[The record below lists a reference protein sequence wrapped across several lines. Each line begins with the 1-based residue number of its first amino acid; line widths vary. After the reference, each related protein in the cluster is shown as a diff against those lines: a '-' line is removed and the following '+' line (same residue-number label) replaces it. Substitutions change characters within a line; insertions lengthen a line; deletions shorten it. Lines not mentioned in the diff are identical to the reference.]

1 MPIMTQIKAR
11 FWGEGADQIHEW
23 AKDGDDGQF
32 FAKVFHTTQAAV
44 FFDIE
49 HNGVEKWEREFCTS
63 RFDGPCTSSMEGTD
77 CNVEMWIAG
86 NSFPYGVFEHIAL
99 EFPHLKATGTYAQ
112 ELGEF
117 SGSFIIEDGEFI
129 STPTHEQ
136 ISETERKALDGDEKA
151 QLEMAYLSEDYFE
164 QLMWAKKAAL
174 KGIVEAYFIVES
186 RYQGINWKSPLW
198 QQLYEKWRAKI
209 EYAYASGNSNPL
221 IFAAKANNR
230 PMLSRFIDRHL
241 AEINEFDEHG
251 LSILH
256 YAAKNHNRSM
266 AKWLIEDYGM
276 NPCLKDSRNPN
287 SPTPLECAKE
297 KNMRAYL
304 RSKERD
310 YNEAGPAVIGPSG
323 GYVFYDKG
331 EYSDGWRYLEAAPA
345 DLKLIDGVPSIDASC
360 PGYSEAEGL
369 IRFGYYKKESG
380 CLYVNG
386 TKGYNETNCTRT
398 GIGEGKRN
406 TQLLVDAMGETDGD
420 GLPYAA
426 RLCKTLVFEANGKV
440 FDDWFLPSKDELN
453 LIHTK
458 LGKLG
463 RGKLSGFYWS
473 SSEGSTPFDIWKLSN
488 WSFGEYSRG
497 GKSCIRPIRAF

>member
-11 FWGEGADQIHEW
+11 FWGEGAEQIHEW

-32 FAKVFHTTQAAV
+32 FAKVFHTTQKAV
-44 FFDIE
+44 YFDIE
-49 HNGVEKWEREFCTS
+49 LHGIEHWGREFCTF
-63 RFDGPCTSSMEGTD
+63 RFDGPCTSSMEGAD

-99 EFPHLKATGTYAQ
+99 EFPNLKATGTYAQ

-117 SGSFIIEDGEFI
+117 SGSFFIEDGEFI
-129 STPTHEQ
+129 STPIHEQ

-151 QLEMAYLSEDYFE
+151 QLEMAYLSEDFFE

-174 KGIVEAYFIVES
+174 KGNVAAYFIVED
-186 RYQGINWKSPLW
+186 RYQSINSKPTFWS
-198 QQLYEKWRAKI
+198 QLYEKWIAKI
-209 EYAYASGNSNPL
+209 DEAFDSSNTNPL
-221 IFAAKANNR
+221 LYAAKTNNR
-230 PMLSRFIDRHL
+230 PMLFRYIDRYVQR
-241 AEINEFDEHG
+241 INEFDEHG

-256 YAAKNHNRSM
+256 YAAKNKDKFT
-266 AKWLIEDYGM
+266 AKRLIEDYGM
-276 NPCLKDSRNPN
+276 NPCLKDPGNPA
-287 SPTPLECAKE
+287 SLTPLECAKE

-360 PGYSEAEGL
+360 PGYSDGERW

-386 TKGYNETNCTRT
+386 TKEYSEQNCTRT

-406 TQLLVDAMGETDGD
+406 TQLLVDAMGDTDGD
-420 GLPYAA
+420 GFPYAT
-426 RLCKTLVFEANGKV
+426 RLCKTLVFEANGKT

-463 RGKLSGFYWS
+463 RGNLSGFYWS
-473 SSEGSTPFDIWKLSN
+473 SSEGSTPEDVWDLSN
-488 WSFGEYSRG
+488 WRFEEYSRG
-497 GKSCIRPIRAF
+497 QKNGIRPIRAF